1 MQAATRDWCDGLK
14 AFIAERRATHPPA
27 VPASAAQASAE
38 RNVLTTHL
46 VSWFDDFP
54 AVLAA
59 RRRWAGGAGEAGR
72 AGDAGVVV
80 TTSAVGIAATES
92 ILAGGHPLAAA
103 EAWRIVPVTELEYRL
118 WCIRHPDDDHDRHI
132 NHWSWIKTRV
142 PAQRHAEFARH
153 PLGPGEAY
161 WLHRAGTA
169 GAGAADRRDC
179 HLWRWNGRHA
189 ALLQAFVREGGVS
202 HFAPPAGPDEQA

>member
-1 MQAATRDWCDGLK
+1 MTLSHRRGHLRNGWRIGATLLLSGAAWAADLG
-14 AFIAERRATHPPA
+14 AFLEDARSASPA
-27 VPASAAQASAE
+27 A
-38 RNVLTTHL
+38 N
-46 VSWFDDFP
+46 
-54 AVLAA
+54 
-59 RRRWAGGAGEAGR
+59 
-72 AGDAGVVV
+72 
-80 TTSAVGIAATES
+80 
-92 ILAGGHPLAAA
+92 LAAA

-118 WCIRHPDDDHDRHI
+118 WCIRHPDDDHRHHV
-132 NHWSWIKTRV
+132 NHWNWIKTRV

-161 WLHRAGTA
+161 WLHRVGTA

-202 HFAPPAGPDEQA
+202 HFAPPAGPDEEA